1 MFRSHL
7 CPVTYDDFMAEKIY
21 LVVSFGYTLVK
32 LKMVCII
39 YVLQKLSSTAD
50 ASKEQYG
57 LNVAPL
63 DVPEL
68 LENLVR
74 QSEPLLDHLG
84 VKKGTFLPMSIS
96 RNVIKRHFL

>member
-1 MFRSHL
+1 M
-7 CPVTYDDFMAEKIY
+7 
-21 LVVSFGYTLVK
+21 
-32 LKMVCII
+32 
-39 YVLQKLSSTAD
+39 LQKLSSTAD

-63 DVPEL
+63 DVSEL

-84 VKKGTFLPMSIS
+84 VKKGAFPPTP
-96 RNVIKRHFL
+96 IKLDFSKG

>member
-1 MFRSHL
+1 MVNSFILFFSYR
-7 CPVTYDDFMAEKIY
+7 FGIKI
-21 LVVSFGYTLVK
+21 
-32 LKMVCII
+32 VCII
-39 YVLQKLSSTAD
+39 HVLQKLSSTAD

-84 VKKGTFLPMSIS
+84 VKKGAFLSIS
-96 RNVIKRHFL
+96 LSLSLTRGFIFSGNG

>member
-1 MFRSHL
+1 M
-7 CPVTYDDFMAEKIY
+7 VKQIY
-21 LVVSFGYTLVK
+21 PLVPFGYILAKFKV
-32 LKMVCII
+32 VCAIH
-39 YVLQKLSSTAD
+39 VLQKLSPTAD

-63 DVPEL
+63 DLPEL

-84 VKKGTFLPMSIS
+84 VKKGAFLPTRTFPFM
-96 RNVIKRHFL
+96 

>member
-1 MFRSHL
+1 M
-7 CPVTYDDFMAEKIY
+7 
-21 LVVSFGYTLVK
+21 
-32 LKMVCII
+32 
-39 YVLQKLSSTAD
+39 LQKLSSSAD
-50 ASKEQYG
+50 TSKEQYG

-84 VKKGTFLPMSIS
+84 VKKGAFLASS
-96 RNVIKRHFL
+96 T

>member
-1 MFRSHL
+1 MYY
-7 CPVTYDDFMAEKIY
+7 PQKI
-21 LVVSFGYTLVK
+21 
-32 LKMVCII
+32 
-39 YVLQKLSSTAD
+39 STTTD
-50 ASKEQYG
+50 ANKEQFG

-84 VKKGTFLPMSIS
+84 VKKGVFLPTRILSPVWKCVFS
-96 RNVIKRHFL
+96 SNLKCLCVGDRFARVKLGSQTNC

>member
-1 MFRSHL
+1 M
-7 CPVTYDDFMAEKIY
+7 
-21 LVVSFGYTLVK
+21 YT
-32 LKMVCII
+32 ID
-39 YVLQKLSSTAD
+39 VLQKLSSTSNG
-50 ASKEQYG
+50 SKEQYG

-84 VKKGTFLPMSIS
+84 VRKGVFLPTPS
-96 RNVIKRHFL
+96 

>member
-1 MFRSHL
+1 
-7 CPVTYDDFMAEKIY
+7 
-21 LVVSFGYTLVK
+21 
-32 LKMVCII
+32 
-39 YVLQKLSSTAD
+39 VLQKLSTTD

-84 VKKGTFLPMSIS
+84 VKKGAFPPITIKL
-96 RNVIKRHFL
+96 NVNKGIYFMWK